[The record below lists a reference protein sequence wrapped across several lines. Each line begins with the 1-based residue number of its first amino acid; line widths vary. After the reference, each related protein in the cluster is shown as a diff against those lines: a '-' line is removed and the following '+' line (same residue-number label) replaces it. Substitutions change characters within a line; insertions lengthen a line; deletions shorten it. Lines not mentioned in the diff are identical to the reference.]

1 MKDASSSPSWP
12 FLPRVGPLEVR
23 RSFSFVMSSESQ
35 KRLTRSRQESSRSG
49 TLKQSS
55 SSFSTEASFNLTTCL
70 SNSRALGPC
79 SQMLPQSREEMLDT
93 VSVPSCARLTMVSR
107 LPHCCNSVAALL
119 APMPG
124 IPGMLSAESPISA
137 SKSGIWSGRT
147 PHLFQTSLLS
157 IRTKPERWAERWA
170 RGVSSNSTWS
180 PTSSRRS
187 LSQETIFTSQPDPK
201 ALNRRA

>member
-1 MKDASSSPSWP
+1 MKDGASLPSWH
-12 FLPRVGPLEVR
+12 FLPVIGPEVK
-23 RSFSFVMSSESQ
+23 RSFSFAMSSESQ
-35 KRLTRSRQESSRSG
+35 KRLTRSRQPSSRSG

-55 SSFSTEASFNLTTCL
+55 SSFSTEASFSLTTCL

-79 SQMLPQSREEMLDT
+79 ATILPQIFGEMPGAA
-93 VSVPSCARLTMVSR
+93 SVPSNARLTMASR
-107 LPHCCNSVAALL
+107 LPHFCSSVAALL

-137 SKSGIWSGRT
+137 SRSGIWSGRT

-157 IRTKPERWAERWA
+157 IRTKPERFLS

-187 LSQETIFTSQPDPK
+187 LSQDTIFTWQLDPP
-201 ALNRRA
+201 ALNRRV